1 MTTPPDKKI
10 KTTQLKRRIF
20 IVDDHLMVREWL
32 TNYVNQQSDLTVC
45 GEAETAAE
53 ARAGILAQQP
63 DAAVVDLSLKDSSGI
78 ELIKELKRCC
88 PKVAVIVLS
97 MHEESHYAQ
106 RALLAGARGY
116 VMKRET
122 TRNVITAIRDVIEG
136 KLFLS
141 EGMAASVV
149 EHLVTHRGA
158 DSVATVETL
167 SDREMQVF
175 ELLGK
180 AWSTRKIGES
190 LGITVK
196 TVQAYC
202 VRIKEKL
209 HVQSATELRREAVR
223 FQESGVKP

>member
-1 MTTPPDKKI
+1 
-10 KTTQLKRRIF
+10 
-20 IVDDHLMVREWL
+20 
-32 TNYVNQQSDLTVC
+32 
-45 GEAETAAE
+45 
-53 ARAGILAQQP
+53 
-63 DAAVVDLSLKDSSGI
+63 
-78 ELIKELKRCC
+78 LIKELKRCC
-88 PKVAVIVLS
+88 PKVAVVVLS
-97 MHEESHYAQ
+97 MHEESHYAE

-122 TRNVITAIRDVIEG
+122 TRNVIAAIRDVIEG

-141 EGMAASVV
+141 EGTAASVV

-158 DSVATVETL
+158 DSEASVETL

-180 AWSTRKIGES
+180 AWSTRKIGEA

-202 VRIKEKL
+202 VRLKEKL